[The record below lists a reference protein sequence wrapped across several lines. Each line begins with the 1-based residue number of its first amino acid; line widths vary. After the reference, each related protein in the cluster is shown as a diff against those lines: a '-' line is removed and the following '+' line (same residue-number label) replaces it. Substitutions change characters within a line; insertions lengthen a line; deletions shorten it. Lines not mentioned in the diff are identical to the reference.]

1 MCVAAASLASFLA
14 AMTAI
19 LIERFHETR
28 FYVYDCSGEQH
39 LTLFVLG
46 KVLMKVSIP
55 AGVIG
60 YCYSVISFALHLDWF
75 FFPYLFP
82 PFILLSEDS
91 FS

>member
-28 FYVYDCSGEQH
+28 FYVYDCLGEQH

-46 KVLMKVSIP
+46 KVLMK
-55 AGVIG
+55 GM
-60 YCYSVISFALHLDWF
+60 
-75 FFPYLFP
+75 
-82 PFILLSEDS
+82 
-91 FS
+91 